1 MRNTSCDHVPTTCD
15 CYGSLEIPA
24 HHLIVSSR
32 KGLPSIVITH
42 GSKELVL
49 YSPIASGA
57 FDTHCKAT
65 DFYFNIC
72 RGAVAAG
79 RVCVCVHRLLCM
91 FRESPKKPSGYFRH
105 FLVSCVFLFCH
116 VYGLLINFIILSF
129 HTSMTQ
135 PSP

>member
-1 MRNTSCDHVPTTCD
+1 MCVRNTSCDHVPTTCD

-24 HHLIVSSR
+24 HHLIVSYR

-49 YSPIASGA
+49 YPPIASGA

-72 RGAVAAG
+72 RGAIAAG
-79 RVCVCVHRLLCM
+79 RVCVCVSTVCFACSERVLRNRLGI
-91 FRESPKKPSGYFRH
+91 FAI
-105 FLVSCVFLFCH
+105 FLFHAFFFFVMFTAC
-116 VYGLLINFIILSF
+116 
-129 HTSMTQ
+129 
-135 PSP
+135 